1 MRLEGKT
8 AIVTGAASGI
18 GEATALLFAEAG
30 ARLVLVD
37 RNGAGL
43 RSLEEMLRPV
53 ATSDILLCDGDLAN
67 TGTVTRAI
75 DLALGSPPLGA
86 SGASG
91 VDIVVNNA
99 GIMESRPLQDVDEE
113 AWDRL
118 MAVNLRSMYV
128 MTRMALP
135 YMLNAGRGS
144 IVNTSS
150 VMAFLTEPHY
160 EAYTTSKAGIIGFTK
175 AVAVSYAAQ
184 GIRSNCI
191 CPGWVDTPMNRKLAD
206 DLGGMDAL
214 NAVVKQQQPLGRMVS
229 TREVAQAILF
239 LASDE
244 ASGVTGVALNVD
256 GGAGSAI

>member
-37 RNGAGL
+37 RNGTGL
-43 RSLEEMLRPV
+43 RSLEAMLRPV
-53 ATSDILLCDGDLAN
+53 ATSDILLCDGDLAD

-75 DLALGSPPLGA
+75 DLALGSSALGA
-86 SGASG
+86 SGL
-91 VDIVVNNA
+91 DIVVNNA
-99 GIMESRPLQDVDEE
+99 GIMESRPLLDVDEE

-118 MAVNLRSMYV
+118 MAVNLRSMFV
-128 MTRMALP
+128 MTRAALP
-135 YMLNAGRGS
+135 HMLKAGRGA
-144 IVNTSS
+144 IVNMSS

-214 NAVVKQQQPLGRMVS
+214 NAVVRQQQPLGRMVS

>member
-18 GEATALLFAEAG
+18 GEGTALLFAEEG

-37 RNGAGL
+37 QNGPGL
-43 RSLEEMLRPV
+43 RALKEALQPRSTHEILTCEGDIA
-53 ATSDILLCDGDLAN
+53 ATD
-67 TGTVTRAI
+67 TVTRAVN
-75 DLALGSPPLGA
+75 LALEA
-86 SGASG
+86 SGAI
-91 VDIVVNNA
+91 DIVVNNA
-99 GIMESRPLQDVDEE
+99 GIMDSRPLADVDED

-118 MAVNLRSMYV
+118 LSVNLRSMYV
-128 MTRMALP
+128 MTRMVLP
-135 YMLNAGRGS
+135 HMLEAGRGS
-144 IVNTSS
+144 VVNTSS
-150 VMAFLTEPHY
+150 VMAFLTESHY

-175 AVAVSYAAQ
+175 AVAVSYAEQ

-191 CPGWVDTPMNRKLAD
+191 CPGWVDTPMNRQLATE
-206 DLGGMDAL
+206 LGGMDAL

-239 LASDE
+239 LASDD
-244 ASGVTGVALNVD
+244 ASGITGVALNVD

>member
-8 AIVTGAASGI
+8 AIMTGAASGI
-18 GEATALLFAEAG
+18 GEATAQLFAEEG

-37 RNGAGL
+37 RNGPGL
-43 RSLEEMLRPV
+43 RSLEAMLRPI
-53 ATSDILLCDGDLAN
+53 AAHEILLCEGDIAD
-67 TGTVTRAI
+67 TGTVTRAV
-75 DLALGSPPLGA
+75 DLALGA
-86 SGASG
+86 SGTGRGGSL
-91 VDIVVNNA
+91 DIVVNNA
-99 GIMESRPLQDVDEE
+99 GIMESRPLLDVDED

-118 MAVNLRSMYV
+118 MAINLRSMYV
-128 MTRMALP
+128 MTRTALP
-135 YMLNAGRGS
+135 HMLKAGHGA
-144 IVNTSS
+144 IVNMSS

-175 AVAVSYAAQ
+175 AVAVSYADQ

-191 CPGWVDTPMNRKLAD
+191 CPGWVDTPMNRQLASE
-206 DLGGMDAL
+206 LGGMDAL
-214 NAVVKQQQPLGRMVS
+214 NAVVKRQQPLGRMVS
-229 TREVAQAILF
+229 SREVAQVILF